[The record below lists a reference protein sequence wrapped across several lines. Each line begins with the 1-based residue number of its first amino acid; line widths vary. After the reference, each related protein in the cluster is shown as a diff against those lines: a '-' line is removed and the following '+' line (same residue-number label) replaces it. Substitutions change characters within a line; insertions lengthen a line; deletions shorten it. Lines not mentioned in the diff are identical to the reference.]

1 MARAKTIEALKEAY
15 KIAVDE
21 CGLSGTTDSA
31 LTREI
36 GALITRFGA
45 GQGAGILQT
54 LAREAKPLKGG
65 TRAMRRP
72 FIHPSLKKPELQ
84 AQAPVSKPPAGQ
96 KPPATL
102 PEQKPPTKP
111 TTPPVKESQVSQ
123 NSGEKPAHAVAVD
136 AIPPT
141 EWKVASVNTLAKYGR
156 DRIIA
161 TLKAAALPF
170 DEAYSE
176 RQLAKVLLD
185 SLKPIE
191 K

>member
-15 KIAVDE
+15 KVAVDE
-21 CGLSGTTDSA
+21 CGLSGTDAA

-54 LAREAKPLKGG
+54 LAREAKPPKGG
-65 TRAMRRP
+65 ARSSRRP

-84 AQAPVSKPPAGQ
+84 AQALVSKPPASQ

-102 PEQKPPTKP
+102 PQQPTATKPPAQTVQENP
-111 TTPPVKESQVSQ
+111 ASQ
-123 NSGEKPAHAVAVD
+123 NLEEKPGHAVEVD
-136 AIPPT
+136 AIPPA

-156 DRIIA
+156 ERIIA
-161 TLKAAALPF
+161 TLNAAHLPF
-170 DEAYSE
+170 DPAYSE

-185 SLKPIE
+185 SLKPVG